1 MDVMNFIQKQAG
13 NDNAKGSNCCGLVSK
28 EEESKEESCCGSSS
42 EKSTSCC
49 S

>member
-1 MDVMNFIQKQAG
+1 MNFIQKQEG
-13 NDNAKGSNCCGLVSK
+13 NDQAKGSSCCGPVSK

-42 EKSTSCC
+42 EISTSCC